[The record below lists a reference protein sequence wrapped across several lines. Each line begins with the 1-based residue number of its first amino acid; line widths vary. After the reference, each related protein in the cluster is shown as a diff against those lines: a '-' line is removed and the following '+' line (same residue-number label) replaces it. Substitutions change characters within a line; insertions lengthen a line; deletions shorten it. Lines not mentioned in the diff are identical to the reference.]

1 MTMKANKPNDGAKL
15 SDYGNTVSYMA
26 IPYPIP
32 EGFRQ
37 ELIAAGRSHGEA
49 PAGDIATIIRIEGT
63 LRSLFGQRITRSTIK
78 TKATV

>member
-1 MTMKANKPNDGAKL
+1 MTMKANSKCSDGAKL
-15 SDYGNTVSYMA
+15 SDHGNTISYMA

-37 ELIAAGRSHGEA
+37 ELMAAGRSHGEA

-63 LRSLFGQRITRSTIK
+63 LRSLFGQRTTRAKI
-78 TKATV
+78 